1 MTTLEKTISIM
12 KTLPEHDLL
21 KIQRYVKKLSR
32 KHKAIGVDEEIR
44 KFLKPMTREDFLRDV
59 EITEKQI
66 QNI

>member
-21 KIQRYVKKLSR
+21 KIQRHVEKLSR